1 MKLKERIFY
10 LIDGGDRPRSL
21 WNRIIELSI
30 ITLITLSV
38 LQIIL
43 ESFQPI
49 NERYQE
55 AFWIF
60 EVIVVIVFTL
70 EYLIRLWTA
79 DLVHPELSPF
89 RARLA
94 FAFSGYGLID
104 LAAILPF
111 YLPFLL
117 AFDLRF
123 IRILRVVRLLRIFKL
138 NRYTKAIQI
147 VGNIFWEKRTELS
160 ITVFVTMVLIL
171 MSSTVMYHLEN
182 EVQPEQF
189 PDIIS
194 TFWWAIATLTTVG
207 YGDVFPVTGWGKLVS
222 GVIAML
228 GIGLVALP
236 TGIISA
242 AFIERV
248 EEEVRAKKKQEQ
260 KHIDKGFTFCPHCG
274 ERLRPE

>member
-21 WNRIIELSI
+21 WNRIIEISI
-30 ITLITLSV
+30 IALITLSV
-38 LQIIL
+38 TQIIL

-49 NERYQE
+49 HEQYRE

-70 EYLIRLWTA
+70 EYLLRLWTA
-79 DLVHPELSPF
+79 DLAYPELSPF
-89 RARLA
+89 RARLV
-94 FAFSGYGLID
+94 FVFSGYGLID

-147 VGNIFWEKRTELS
+147 VGDIFWEKRTELS

-171 MSSTVMYHLEN
+171 MSSTVMYYLEN
-182 EVQPEQF
+182 EVQPDQF

-248 EEEVRAKKKQEQ
+248 EEKVRAKKKQEHKQ
-260 KHIDKGFTFCPHCG
+260 MDKGFTFCPHCG